1 MAAGDQNVSG
11 QKYAEAIDNF
21 KGALKL
27 KSGDRAATE
36 KLANA
41 EQLLAGLNA
50 EKARQEAEFERLL
63 TMGDQNVDNI
73 HYPEA
78 IENYKGALAIKPG
91 DKRATAKLVNAEQL
105 LARQQVEKA
114 KQEAEYNR
122 LIASGDQNV
131 TGQMF
136 QEAIDNFKGALKIKP
151 GDPVAISRLADAEKL
166 LASLIAEKQRKEMEL
181 RLLAEK
187 QSKYKDLI
195 SGADQLFKSLSY
207 NDSKRQYQEA
217 IKVIDTEKYPKD
229 RIVEIDSIM
238 AKIEA
243 DRILAKKKAEE
254 LIKLQGEGSYLK
266 NIEAGDASYKKSLW
280 TVAVFYYQEALKFK
294 ASDKYALE
302 RIDNC
307 NKMVDS
313 NITAEK
319 MQEYAS
325 YVQRANDDLQA
336 KKYSSARFY
345 YRKANEILPWE
356 NYPVEQL
363 KVVEKVI
370 TTSGLSGVDAQFF
383 DAIKKAD
390 DAMALKNFAIARF
403 YYQMAISI
411 KPEEEYPKQQLKRLS
426 AE

>member
-1 MAAGDQNVSG
+1 
-11 QKYAEAIDNF
+11 
-21 KGALKL
+21 
-27 KSGDRAATE
+27 
-36 KLANA
+36 
-41 EQLLAGLNA
+41 
-50 EKARQEAEFERLL
+50 
-63 TMGDQNVDNI
+63 
-73 HYPEA
+73 
-78 IENYKGALAIKPG
+78 
-91 DKRATAKLVNAEQL
+91 
-105 LARQQVEKA
+105 
-114 KQEAEYNR
+114 
-122 LIASGDQNV
+122 
-131 TGQMF
+131 
-136 QEAIDNFKGALKIKP
+136 
-151 GDPVAISRLADAEKL
+151 
-166 LASLIAEKQRKEMEL
+166 
-181 RLLAEK
+181 
-187 QSKYKDLI
+187 
-195 SGADQLFKSLSY
+195 
-207 NDSKRQYQEA
+207 
-217 IKVIDTEKYPKD
+217 
-229 RIVEIDSIM
+229 M

-243 DRILAKKKAEE
+243 DRILAKKKAAE
-254 LIKLQGEGSYLK
+254 LIKLQGEGSYQK
-266 NIEAGDASYKKSLW
+266 NIEAGDANYKKSLW